1 MEIIKIDDLGLA
13 LSSSNAKLR
22 KKFSIDDRIKGVVVV
37 GLVPDGVA
45 AGKGVRM
52 GDVIVEVD
60 QGAVN
65 KPSEVVAVIDK
76 TLKKGVKKS
85 VLFTINRQGSI
96 RFIGLKL
103 N

>member
-1 MEIIKIDDLGLA
+1 MVKIGGLGLA
-13 LSSSNAKLR
+13 LSSLNAKR
-22 KKFSIDDRIKGVVVV
+22 KKKFSVDNKVKGDVVV
-37 GLVPDGVA
+37 GLVPGGIS

-60 QGAVN
+60 QGTVN

-76 TLKKGVKKS
+76 KLKKGAKKS

-103 N
+103 NY